1 MELLDEWAVM
11 LMLLIVINI
20 MVDTT
25 DGIVIVD
32 VVEIIVICNV
42 ETYVL
47 I

>member
-1 MELLDEWAVM
+1 M